1 MSDLEQQVAAQQ
13 QHTSLLSQAV
23 QCLWCPEKL
32 VAEGNKAVV
41 AIGKINAR
49 RGTGVKKGT
58 GFCVAEVEGGR
69 LVVDS
74 HHVLLDCRQRLDV
87 GTPRQVEVG
96 VGENPIVWGLFKGEV
111 LNYSPTPRAPGPYM
125 PDHRAGKPKPW
136 LDLALL
142 YVPGLSSPCL
152 RASCYAPAPGME
164 IAILGYGEQN
174 ASDALTST
182 FGEIACTRYD
192 ARIGCNVFDIQG
204 DMLSGHSGGP
214 VINRRD
220 GGVMGVCISSD
231 GSRLR
236 LNSRVATAV
245 GLHTV
250 IPISELQNQFSTLL
264 SFEEAGLP
272 PKRTAAEAL
281 LQPVAHSSPA
291 QGKRRAD
298 GSTTAI
304 QP

>member
-1 MSDLEQQVAAQQ
+1 MAAQQ

-49 RGTGVKKGT
+49 RGTGVKKGS

-69 LVVDS
+69 LVTNS

-204 DMLSGHSGGP
+204 DMLFGHSGGP

-220 GGVMGVCISSD
+220 GGVMGVCISSQTEPAPATVR
-231 GSRLR
+231 GQPT
-236 LNSRVATAV
+236 NIRVPIAV
-245 GLHTV
+245 GGLHTV
-250 IPISELQNQFSTLL
+250 IPIAELASLL
-264 SFEEAGLP
+264 GVRL
-272 PKRTAAEAL
+272 TA
-281 LQPVAHSSPA
+281 
-291 QGKRRAD
+291 
-298 GSTTAI
+298 
-304 QP
+304 